1 MNNIV
6 GKGKWNLNALE
17 AATFGWLGDKAVCE
31 PDSEG
36 RVEFSLVT
44 LSSGA
49 NGCHQPA
56 DIFSDLNMSPPEDV
70 DADSYNPDDDE
81 WIWEDIEEAA
91 EKDSDAIQK
100 AMKEDASFVARLE
113 AAGIVDWSVYFGH
126 REHDGDYCLFFAYTS
141 PTPEG

>member
-91 EKDSDAIQK
+91 EKDSESPPSARIVTEPAK
-100 AMKEDASFVARLE
+100 PHPFAHLPASRLISRK
-113 AAGIVDWSVYFGH
+113 GG
-126 REHDGDYCLFFAYTS
+126 S
-141 PTPEG
+141 P